1 MSQTEVQIIKAD
13 SVVTADIANSA
24 VTDAKISAL
33 TSSKLSGALPAIS
46 GASLT
51 NLPASGKVHNLVI
64 NGSMQVAQRGTSSTS
79 SGYHTVD
86 RFEPKIGN
94 VGVTPTQSQQ
104 STSTSDTPYQNG
116 FSKFLRISIP
126 SAGTANT
133 NAELQ
138 IRHKIESQD
147 ILNSGWNYKSSSSF
161 LTLSFWFRCS
171 TNQTFYVYFYNNNSG
186 KALVLEFTASGNNT
200 WTKVTKQLKGDST
213 LVFNADNSEGLAI
226 SFYAYHGTAYT
237 NNRALNTW
245 GGYSGT
251 NFSPDMATTWLTA
264 GASTFDITGVQLEV
278 GDSATDFEHRSFGQ
292 ELLLCQRYYRVLRD
306 SGEDGIGYLGL
317 MSYNYDVNS
326 VTTQVNFI
334 PEMRATPTAD
344 STVGT
349 NYYRY
354 YRNSGYVDINS
365 MSVLNGMGRK
375 GGAFNNAD
383 SGNGTAG
390 QAGGIVLNNSSAK
403 IAFSAEL

>member
-1 MSQTEVQIIKAD
+1 
-13 SVVTADIANSA
+13 
-24 VTDAKISAL
+24 
-33 TSSKLSGALPAIS
+33 
-46 GASLT
+46 
-51 NLPASGKVHNLVI
+51 
-64 NGSMQVAQRGTSSTS
+64 MQVAQRGTSSTS

-86 RFEPKIGN
+86 RFENLIAN

-133 NAELQ
+133 GAELQ

-147 ILNSGWNYKSSSSF
+147 ILNSGWNYKSSSAF

-171 TNQTFYVYFYNNNSG
+171 TNQTFYVYFYNDNSG

-200 WTKVTKQLKGDST
+200 WTKITKQIKGDST

-237 NNRALNTW
+237 NNRSLNTW
-245 GGYSGT
+245 GSYSGT

-278 GDSATDFEHRSFGQ
+278 DHTGSGVATDFEHRSYSQ
-292 ELLLCQRYYRVLRD
+292 ELELSKRYFF
-306 SGEDGIGYLGL
+306 ILGKDA
-317 MSYNYDVNS
+317 NGN
-326 VTTQVNFI
+326 TTQLSMPFINEAPSNTAGYINFRFH
-334 PEMRATPTAD
+334 PEMRATPTATIGTGLQLGQPQQD
-344 STVGT
+344 MSSHTVSAFSGLSPTGSYYFQYNNQTGSTGST
-349 NYYRY
+349 NSYIRI
-354 YRNSGYVDINS
+354 G
-365 MSVLNGMGRK
+365 
-375 GGAFNNAD
+375 
-383 SGNGTAG
+383 
-390 QAGGIVLNNSSAK
+390 SSSTSYAE
-403 IAFSAEL
+403 FSAEL